1 MKIKKKKHPFA
12 ALFMAAAIIAAVP
25 LGINSSLS
33 EMREEAFDS
42 YYYDQGGYAI
52 YEGLEKRQAA
62 ASDLA
67 TLAKRYT
74 DKEPSLEALADDLE
88 YQVRCA
94 EMAVFDGEETGFADT
109 VRANQALDSSAQAL
123 ADALEQVDLAEK
135 DKKYPAQII
144 ANMRSE
150 QDKINRSSYNDKAR
164 AFNAELDAWYKPIAF
179 QKPLAYFDQDGP
191 VSAELAEA
199 ADTGVPS
206 PPEAPQAPDY
216 EDLME
221 QVEDFAEDTADRA
234 GELAGG
240 AAEWATDWAD
250 DLSDSIVDRVE
261 QALGS

>member
-33 EMREEAFDS
+33 DLREEASDS

-62 ASDLA
+62 ASGLV

-123 ADALEQVDLAEK
+123 ADALERADLAEK
-135 DKKYPAQII
+135 DKKYPGQLIAQ
-144 ANMRSE
+144 MKSE
-150 QDKINRSSYNDKAR
+150 QDKIERSSYNEEAR
-164 AFNAELDAWYKPIAF
+164 EFNAKLDAWYKPIAF
-179 QKPLAYFDQDGP
+179 QRPLAYFDQDGP
-191 VSAELAEA
+191 ALAEA

-206 PPEAPQAPDY
+206 PPDAPEAPDAPDY
-216 EDLME
+216 DAVME
-221 QVEDFAEDTADRA
+221 QVEDFAGDVVDWAEDFAGDMTDWAEDISDEIADRA
-234 GELAGG
+234 AG
-240 AAEWATDWAD
+240 
-250 DLSDSIVDRVE
+250 
-261 QALGS
+261 

>member
-33 EMREEAFDS
+33 ELREEASDS

-62 ASDLA
+62 ASDLV

-94 EMAVFDGEETGFADT
+94 ERAVFDGEETGFADT

-123 ADALEQVDLAEK
+123 ADALEQVGLAEK
-135 DKKYPAQII
+135 DKKYPGQLIAQ
-144 ANMRSE
+144 MKSE
-150 QDKINRSSYNDKAR
+150 QDKIQRSSYNDNAR
-164 AFNAELDAWYKPIAF
+164 EYNAKLERFQPIAF
-179 QKPLAYFDQDGP
+179 QKALATFDKA
-191 VSAELAEA
+191 VTEEEEA
-199 ADTGVPS
+199 AVAEDTRIPVP
-206 PPEAPQAPDY
+206 PDAPEAPDAPDY
-216 EDLME
+216 DVVME
-221 QVEDFAEDTADRA
+221 QVEDFTRDITDRANEFAGDITGWAEDLSGDIA
-234 GELAGG
+234 G
-240 AAEWATDWAD
+240 
-250 DLSDSIVDRVE
+250 RVTR
-261 QALGS
+261 

>member
-67 TLAKRYT
+67 TLATRYT
-74 DKEPSLEALADDLE
+74 DKEPSLEALADD
-88 YQVRCA
+88 CA
-94 EMAVFDGEETGFADT
+94 EMAVFDGEETGFAGT

-150 QDKINRSSYNDKAR
+150 QDKINRSSYNDQAR
-164 AFNAELDAWYKPIAF
+164 AFNAKLDAWYKPIAF

-191 VSAELAEA
+191 ASAELAEA
-199 ADTGVPS
+199 ADTRVPS
-206 PPEAPQAPDY
+206 PPDAPDY

>member
-33 EMREEAFDS
+33 ELREEASDS

-62 ASDLA
+62 ASDLV

-94 EMAVFDGEETGFADT
+94 ERAVFDGEETGFADT

-123 ADALEQVDLAEK
+123 ADALEQVGLAEK
-135 DKKYPAQII
+135 DKKYPGQLIAQ
-144 ANMRSE
+144 MKSE
-150 QDKINRSSYNDKAR
+150 QDKIQRSSYNDNAR
-164 AFNAELDAWYKPIAF
+164 EYNAKLERFQPIAF
-179 QKPLAYFDQDGP
+179 QKALATFDKA
-191 VSAELAEA
+191 VTEEEEA
-199 ADTGVPS
+199 AVAEDTRIPVP
-206 PPEAPQAPDY
+206 PDAPEAPEAPDY
-216 EDLME
+216 DAVME
-221 QVEDFAEDTADRA
+221 QVEDFTGDVVDWAEDFAGDMTDWAEDISDEIADRA
-234 GELAGG
+234 AG
-240 AAEWATDWAD
+240 
-250 DLSDSIVDRVE
+250 
-261 QALGS
+261 